1 MSVRH
6 ALNWFEVP
14 ATDLSR
20 ARRFYEAV
28 LATELAEVPF
38 GEDLMAMFPTSEG
51 AVGGCLIQG
60 HAVQAPADGGT
71 VIYLD
76 ARPSIDAAVG
86 RVVAAG
92 GAVLV
97 PVTALP
103 PGMGHFAVIR
113 DTEGNRVG
121 LHMGPG

>member
-1 MSVRH
+1 MSTRH
-6 ALNWFEVP
+6 ALNWFEIP
-14 ATDLSR
+14 ALDLAR
-20 ARRFYEAV
+20 ARRFYGTV
-28 LATELAEVPF
+28 LGTELAEVPF
-38 GEDLMAMFPTSEG
+38 GDDLMAMFPTSEE

-60 HAVQAPADGGT
+60 HTVQPPSEGGT
-71 VIYLD
+71 VVYLD
-76 ARPSIDAAVG
+76 ASPSIDAAVA
-86 RVVAAG
+86 RVAEAG
-92 GAVLV
+92 GAVIV